1 MSADLDKMVDQ
12 DGIDRWAELSG
23 DFNDLHVDPAVA
35 AGSRYGGTIL
45 HGHLTLAWLMERAM
59 AEFGTEW
66 VRRGE
71 LSALRFR
78 RPLRPGV
85 HYRIVARP
93 VVDGACAL
101 EVLLPDGEPGV
112 TAVARLR

>member
-1 MSADLDKMVDQ
+1 VSADLEKMVDQ
-12 DGIDRWAELSG
+12 AAVDRWAELSG
-23 DFNDLHVDPAVA
+23 DFNALHVDPVA
-35 AGSRYGGTIL
+35 AAESRYGGTIL

-59 AEFGTEW
+59 VEFGPEW

-85 HYRIVARP
+85 RYRVVARHE
-93 VVDGACAL
+93 DGKCAL